1 MRKLRYAVVPV
12 LIAMLATATV
22 VVGTGARFGAVLSG
36 REEVPPVQT
45 AGRGLAVF
53 RLTDDG
59 KALRFNL
66 YVFNLNAA
74 ITQAHIHVKPSG
86 QPSGGVVAD
95 LAIFGP
101 TDGSGGSVAFDG
113 RLASGFITA
122 FNLKGSLLNQPI
134 DALLDEIRAGNAYVN
149 VHTVGHPSGEIR
161 GQLRFQAIE
170 GGDDE

>member
-45 AGRGLAVF
+45 DGRGLAVF

-66 YVFNLNAA
+66 YVFNLKAA

-101 TDGSGGSVAFDG
+101 TDGSGGSVDFDG

-122 FNLKGSLLNQPI
+122 FEPQRLAPEPA
-134 DALLDEIRAGNAYVN
+134 DRRPAR
-149 VHTVGHPSGEIR
+149 
-161 GQLRFQAIE
+161 
-170 GGDDE
+170 